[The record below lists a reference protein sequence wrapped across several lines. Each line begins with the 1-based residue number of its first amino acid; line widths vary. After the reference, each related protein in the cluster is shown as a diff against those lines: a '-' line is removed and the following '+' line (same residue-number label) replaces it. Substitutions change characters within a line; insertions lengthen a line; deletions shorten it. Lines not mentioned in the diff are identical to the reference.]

1 MRVYDYFLLALMLG
15 LITGGCCVWLFTR
28 AHLATETQIGD
39 RFRSIAADALR
50 QNHENF
56 LQLAESRLKQS
67 EIAAAA
73 VLDKKSFSIDEM
85 LKPVKETLGKMDSQ
99 IQAMEIR
106 REGAYQ
112 EVLKAVTMSNETQQQ
127 LRGET
132 GQLLQALRTPTTR
145 GRWGEI
151 QVRRILEMTG
161 MAEHTQDFS
170 SQQTV
175 ETDDG
180 ALRPDYIVGL
190 PGARCVVIDSKVPL
204 SSYMDGVQSEDSAFK
219 QTAMKQ
225 HALQMRGHVRSLAS
239 KAYWNQVEGAVDFVV
254 LFVPGD
260 HFLAGALDCDPDL
273 MEYSASQN
281 VVLATPLTLVAL
293 LRTVAL
299 SWRQESLRENAIKL
313 GDLGGE
319 LYAALSVMT
328 EHINDMG
335 RKLGGSLESYNKM
348 VGSLERN
355 VLTKARRMRDYGA
368 AKEGRELPEAVEPID
383 LQPRKL
389 NMPLPTP
396 SKDDAA

>member
-1 MRVYDYFLLALMLG
+1 MRIYDYFLLALMFG
-15 LITGGCCVWLFTR
+15 LIIGGCSIWLFTR
-28 AHLATETQIGD
+28 AHFPTETQWGD
-39 RFRSIAADALR
+39 RFRTIAADALR
-50 QNHENF
+50 ENHESF
-56 LQLAESRLKQS
+56 LQLAEGRLKQS
-67 EIAAAA
+67 ELTATAA
-73 VLDKKSFSIDEM
+73 LDKKTFAIDEM
-85 LKPVKETLGKMDSQ
+85 LKPVKDTLGKMDQQ
-99 IQAMEIR
+99 IQSMEIK

-112 EVLKAVTMSNETQQQ
+112 AVLQAVKLSNETQQQ

-161 MAEHTQDFS
+161 MSEYTRDFS

-175 ETDDG
+175 NTADG
-180 ALRPDYIVGL
+180 ILRPDYVVGM
-190 PGARCVVIDSKVPL
+190 PGNRCVVIDSKVPL
-204 SSYMDGVQSEDSAFK
+204 SAYMDGVQSEDPTVKAA
-219 QTAMKQ
+219 AMKL
-225 HALQMRGHVRSLAS
+225 HAQKMRGHVRALSA
-239 KAYWNQVEGAVDFVV
+239 KAYWDQVEGAADFVV

-273 MEYSASQN
+273 MDYSASQN
-281 VVLATPLTLVAL
+281 VVLATPLTLIAL

-299 SWRQESLRENAIKL
+299 SWRQENLRENAIKL

-319 LYAALSVMT
+319 LYAALATMT
-328 EHINDMG
+328 SHVQDMG
-335 RKLGGSLESYNKM
+335 GKLSGSMESYNKM

-368 AKEGRELPEAVEPID
+368 NKEGRDLPEAIEPID

-389 NMPLPTP
+389 NIMPLTP